1 MPENA
6 KKILFVDDDR
16 VILTFAERL
25 FSSQGHEVKTAGDGF
40 EALNILSS
48 FTPDIIFF
56 DLIMPKIDGD
66 KLIQIV
72 RSMPRLEKSFLVIV
86 SAAAA
91 ETDFNFGETGADY
104 YVAKGPFSAM
114 AENLLAAVRASD
126 SPHPLEPQKP
136 VLGLEHVYSRQLT
149 RELLSRNRHLET
161 IFESM
166 SEGILEVYS
175 GKVVYA
181 NAAAVQMLGLPV
193 RRMLTARPS
202 DLFPLDVRE
211 RIEALSRTPSHLPA
225 ETEPGRPLEVHGRE
239 LLVKRLPVKGDE
251 ETAIWM
257 IADVTERRR
266 LESQIQ
272 HIQKMEALGTI
283 AAGVAHNF
291 RNTLTEIL
299 VNSQLIQLNHQDR
312 PELQEIAAR
321 IHSSVKRGARLVE
334 GLLHFSRKEIRR
346 EFQPLNLVP
355 VIREALALAEGSFDS
370 RIRIEAQIPDTL
382 PVLGDAT
389 GLSQVLMNLFSNA
402 RDAMPAGG
410 TLRVEAGEE
419 GASILL
425 TVSDTGCGMDAE
437 TLEKCFDPF
446 FTTKPVGQGT
456 GLGLS
461 TAYGIIKS
469 HDGRIHVESRPGSGT
484 VFRILLPRAA
494 AQKPVE
500 KTKGGD
506 FARGRGET
514 VLFVDDEEEIL
525 RAMEGLLR
533 TLNYRPL
540 CTASAEEALRL
551 FPSLK
556 PDLVILDVNMPGMGG
571 IECGK
576 RILEID
582 PEARIVLFT
591 GCEPGL
597 ENPDE
602 ETGEAIARGTLT
614 KPADLHELGR
624 MLAAVLRSGRPTKSP
639 SSAVR
644 LQTAAGEIEAGA
656 GRGLTGSRPGRPAP
670 REVS

>member
-1 MPENA
+1 MAEA
-6 KKILFVDDDR
+6 SKKILVVDDDR

-25 FSSQGHEVKTAGDGF
+25 LSSRGHEVKTAGDGF
-40 EALNILSS
+40 EALNILSAY
-48 FTPDIIFF
+48 TPDIIFF

-72 RSMPRLEKSFLVIV
+72 RSMPRLEKCFLVIV
-86 SAAAA
+86 SAAVA

-114 AENLLAAVRASD
+114 AENFLAAVRAAD
-126 SPHPLEPQKP
+126 APQPVEPRKP

-161 IFESM
+161 ILESM

-193 RRMLTARPS
+193 RKMLTASPV
-202 DLFPLDVRE
+202 DLFPGEVRG
-211 RIEALSRTPSHLPA
+211 RIEALARLPA
-225 ETEPGRPLEVHGRE
+225 ERPSETEPDRPLEVHGRE

-251 ETAIWM
+251 ATAIWM
-257 IADVTERRR
+257 ITDVTERRR

-299 VNSQLIQLNHQDR
+299 VNSQLIQLNHKDQ
-312 PELQEIAAR
+312 PELQEIATR
-321 IHSSVKRGARLVE
+321 IHSSVKRGARLVD

-346 EFQPLNLVP
+346 EFQPVDLVP
-355 VIREALALAEGSFDS
+355 VIREALAVAEGSFGS
-370 RIRIEAQIPDTL
+370 QIRIEARVPETL
-382 PVLGDAT
+382 WVLGEAT
-389 GLSQVLMNLFSNA
+389 GLSQVLMNLFTNA
-402 RDAMPAGG
+402 RDAMPGG
-410 TLRVEAGEE
+410 GVLRVEAREE
-419 GASILL
+419 GGAVLL
-425 TVSDTGCGMDAE
+425 VISDTGCGMDAE

-469 HDGRIHVESRPGSGT
+469 HDGRIQVESRPGGGT
-484 VFRILLPRAA
+484 VFRIYLPCVAA
-494 AQKPVE
+494 AGTGQGAKPGE
-500 KTKGGD
+500 L
-506 FARGRGET
+506 ARGRGET
-514 VLFVDDEEEIL
+514 VLFVDDEGEIL

-533 TLNYRPL
+533 MLNYRPL
-540 CTASAEEALRL
+540 CTSSPEEAIRLYRLR
-551 FPSLK
+551 K
-556 PDLVILDVNMPGMGG
+556 PDLVLLDVNMPGMGG
-571 IECGK
+571 IECG
-576 RILEID
+576 RRMLEID

-591 GCEPGL
+591 GCDLDPQQAG
-597 ENPDE
+597 DAC
-602 ETGEAIARGTLT
+602 GQGIARGTLT
-614 KPADLHELGR
+614 KPADLKELSEV
-624 MLAAVLRSGRPTKSP
+624 LASVLYRQKP
-639 SSAVR
+639 
-644 LQTAAGEIEAGA
+644 AGEAASATPAQPPRGQGGA
-656 GRGLTGSRPGRPAP
+656 AP
-670 REVS
+670 NLSPEGARARFVSKREVS